1 MPGSKSANLAPKEIA
16 KCDNLPE
23 FVTIGCVEVATP
35 EIKDAIHPEIDH
47 YLYIY
52 IYICAGIWGSLKTCG
67 HAHATPATQPRSAT
81 ATMGPLASPS
91 SPTRIAGSPLESLPG
106 IDLWPF

>member
-47 YLYIY
+47 YPYIY
-52 IYICAGIWGSLKTCG
+52 IYMRAFGGPSRLVARHMLRLLRNQGAPRQPWD
-67 HAHATPATQPRSAT
+67 HWPAHRHP
-81 ATMGPLASPS
+81 
-91 SPTRIAGSPLESLPG
+91 PG
-106 IDLWPF
+106 

>member
-47 YLYIY
+47 YPYIY
-52 IYICAGIWGSLKTCG
+52 IYICG
-67 HAHATPATQPRSAT
+67 HLGVPQ
-81 ATMGPLASPS
+81 
-91 SPTRIAGSPLESLPG
+91 
-106 IDLWPF
+106 DLWPGTCYACYATKERHGNHGTTGQPIVTHQDSWIATGVVAWD